1 MKRITVA
8 IILVMIAVMLLT
20 FKAIAVTPDLNGTIL
35 DEKGEPMPFVNVVL
49 LSLPDS
55 AYVQGAMTDEQGR
68 FLMVRYNRKIDGKV
82 AWRGEWRR
90 TIRNGY
96 TLTIDMRVV
105 GRNVSSGDIGALN
118 RIQNSISF
126 VTMTEA
132 PEALLTL
139 AFSAPPP
146 ESTNSDSFTIKGT
159 TRPGASVVVAYAALQ
174 SGQSK
179 AIPATAD
186 GMGAFSIDVKLP
198 GKDLFY

>member
-1 MKRITVA
+1 
-8 IILVMIAVMLLT
+8 
-20 FKAIAVTPDLNGTIL
+20 
-35 DEKGEPMPFVNVVL
+35 
-49 LSLPDS
+49 
-55 AYVQGAMTDEQGR
+55 
-68 FLMVRYNRKIDGKV
+68 MVRYARKIDGKV

-105 GRNVSSGDIGALN
+105 GRNVTSGDISALN

-146 ESTNSDSFTIKGT
+146 ESTNSDTFTIKGT
-159 TRPGASVVVAYAALQ
+159 TRPGASVVAAYAALQ
-174 SGQSK
+174 SSK
-179 AIPATAD
+179 SKVFSTTAD
-186 GMGAFSIDVKLP
+186 AKGVGAGGDVAHEP
-198 GKDLFY
+198 EHRIAGKEALGQRDAAVCGIVERALEPLR